1 MLSRKKAL
9 FGGIA
14 LTLSTLGLLPVA
26 WAADKY
32 PSRPVQYVIPFGPG
46 GESDIT
52 ARLQQPFFKKLTGED
67 LIISYKPGGGGAVG
81 WSQLNGMKGDGYNIM
96 GVNLPHI
103 IIKPLMGNVGF
114 KTSDIT
120 TVYMFEYTPDA
131 ILVRKDSPFKTL
143 QDLID
148 YAKSHPGQ
156 LTFSGSGKGTA
167 NDLANSR
174 FDDATGTRTTYIPF
188 KGTGAAFTALMGGQV
203 KAEWGYSTVAANHKS
218 DVRMLAVAT
227 EKRVPL
233 FPDVPTFK
241 EKGIDMIGGTYRGI
255 AVPKSTPEAM
265 RMKVSDLIGRINAD
279 PEFQKKM
286 ENRGFVLIDVPY
298 KKVGA
303 FMRQKTK
310 EYIRL
315 GKAAGVIK

>member
-1 MLSRKKAL
+1 MLNCKSL

-14 LTLSTLGLLPVA
+14 LTLTTAGMLPAA
-26 WAADKY
+26 WAADQY

-52 ARLQQPFFKKLTGED
+52 ARLQAPYFKKLTGED
-67 LIISYKPGGGGAVG
+67 LIISYKPGGGGAVA
-81 WSQLNGMKGDGYNIM
+81 WSQLDGMKGDGYNIM

-174 FDDATGTRTTYIPF
+174 FDDATGTKTTYIPF

-203 KAEWGYSTVAANHKS
+203 KAEWGYSTVAANHRS

-227 EKRVPL
+227 EKRVSL

-241 EKGIDMIGGTYRGI
+241 EKGIDMIGGTYRGV
-255 AVPKSTPEAM
+255 AVPKSTPEAI
-265 RMKVSDLIGRINAD
+265 RTKISDLIGKINAD
-279 PEFQKKM
+279 PEFQKQM
-286 ENRGFVLIDVPY
+286 ESRGFVLIDVPY
-298 KKVGA
+298 NKVGA
-303 FMRQKTK
+303 FMQQKTE
-310 EYIRL
+310 EYTRL